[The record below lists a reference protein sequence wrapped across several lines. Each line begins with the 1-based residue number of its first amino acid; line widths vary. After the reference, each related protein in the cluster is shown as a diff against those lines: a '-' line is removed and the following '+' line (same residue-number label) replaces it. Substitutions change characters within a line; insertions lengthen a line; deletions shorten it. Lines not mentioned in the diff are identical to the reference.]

1 MKKFENPMINILMFD
16 ASVAMGDSAIAKAT
30 EAIGGK
36 FESGA
41 TVTIDTVDWGTD
53 SDWTF

>member
-30 EAIGGK
+30 GGITDAAG
-36 FESGA
+36 EGVS
-41 TVTIDTVDWGTD
+41 IDTVNWNDDT
-53 SDWTF
+53 WTF